1 MSIVFFTTLAQHIE
15 NEEKYKEREK
25 QYIYSLSRIF
35 SYKLPVY
42 GILSETH
49 NDNNWLP
56 RNIFPY
62 TELLEI
68 VSTEK
73 EMNKSQKEFYSL
85 KTLLYTIN
93 LNENTWIIKVSG
105 RYMIIDDSFFNIV
118 KSSNHN
124 IKAII
129 RTCDNHTQMYTF
141 LFALRFKFFKDFF
154 LNFNLPNNINLEKI
168 LLLYIQT
175 VIQENDI
182 IFLNH
187 LGIFSNIADTNNF
200 EYF

>member
-1 MSIVFFTTLAQHIE
+1 MSIVFITTLAQHIE
-15 NEEKYKEREK
+15 NDEKYKEREK

-35 SYKLPVY
+35 SYKFPVY
-42 GILSETH
+42 GVLSESH
-49 NDNNWLP
+49 NEKDWLP

-68 VSTEK
+68 ISTEK
-73 EMNKSQKEFYSL
+73 NMNKSQKEFYSL
-85 KTLLYTIN
+85 KSLLYKMN
-93 LNENTWIIKVSG
+93 LNEKTWMIKVSG
-105 RYMIIDDSFFNIV
+105 RYMIIDDSFINIV
-118 KSSNHN
+118 KSSNDN

-129 RTCDNHTQMYTF
+129 RTCDNGTQMYTF
-141 LFALRFKFFKDFF
+141 LFALRFKYFKDFF
-154 LNFNLPNNINLEKI
+154 VNFNLPNNINLEKVI
-168 LLLYIQT
+168 LLYIQS

-187 LGIFSNIADTNNF
+187 LGIFCNIADTNNF